1 MKHNGK
7 YSLKELEE
15 IEKKVLKYGEKIC
28 KEFSIDSK
36 LLIFLRNG
44 KKLRSKLLILS
55 GNIKSKKK
63 RIDICT
69 LIELLHVASLVHDD
83 IIDGNSLRR
92 GFPTINSL
100 INEKYAVSVGYAFF
114 SYIFME
120 LLNQDE
126 QILLSFFE
134 TIKEMCM
141 GEILEIKSTFNRSR
155 NVENYIKVISLK
167 TGSLFAL
174 SCSINEKKNNNNENL
189 KNFGKNFGIAF
200 QILDDLADI
209 TEDEN
214 KLGKETLKDLKSGV
228 YTLPVIYHFSNTDKT
243 NEFFSE
249 ESIDKSKDKAIKY
262 LRMAK
267 KDVKNKELLN
277 ELEILEKSINDISLS
292 NNIHFSRKTAE

>member
-1 MKHNGK
+1 MKQN
-7 YSLKELEE
+7 SLKELEE
-15 IEKKVLKYGEKIC
+15 IEKKILKEGEKIC
-28 KEFSIDSK
+28 KDFSIDSK
-36 LLIFLRNG
+36 LLMFLKNG

-55 GNIKSKKK
+55 GNIKNKKK

-83 IIDGNSLRR
+83 IIDNNSLRR
-92 GFPTINSL
+92 GAPTINSL

-114 SYIFME
+114 SHIFME
-120 LLNQDE
+120 LLSQNE

-134 TIKEMCM
+134 TMKEMCM

-155 NVENYIKVISLK
+155 NIENYIKVISLK

-174 SCSINEKKNNNNENL
+174 SCSLNEKNNNENL
-189 KNFGKNFGIAF
+189 KSFGKNFGIAF

-214 KLGKETLKDLKSGV
+214 KLGKETLKDLKSGI
-228 YTLPVIYHFSNTDKT
+228 YTLPIIYYLSNSSKT
-243 NEFFSE
+243 NLFFSE

-262 LRMAK
+262 LQMARK
-267 KDVKNKELLN
+267 KVKNKGLLN
-277 ELEILEKSINDISLS
+277 ELEILEKSVNDISLN
-292 NNIHFSRKTAE
+292 NNIRSSQRTVE